1 MNNQR
6 QTNLS
11 KRPNNG
17 LLVVL
22 SSPSGGGKTTV
33 IKQITAENPA
43 EFVYS
48 VSMTTRPKRA
58 GEVEGRDY
66 LFVTPAE
73 FHRLIDA
80 DELIEY
86 ERVHDWYYGTP
97 KSALEAPLRDG
108 KTILMDLDVFGAV
121 ELKRIFGN
129 RALLIFLKPPDEKLL
144 LERLKARS
152 TESAEQIERRL
163 QRLPK
168 EMAMASQFDAVVVND
183 KLADTTKRVIELIQ
197 EKRMTLHKMEVNP

>member
-1 MNNQR
+1 MNNER
-6 QTNLS
+6 QTHRSERLDD
-11 KRPNNG
+11 G

-33 IKQITAENPA
+33 IKRIIAENP
-43 EFVYS
+43 EQFVYS
-48 VSMTTRPKRA
+48 VSMTTRTKRT
-58 GEVEGRDY
+58 GEVEGKDY

-73 FHRLIDA
+73 FQRHIDA
-80 DELIEY
+80 GDLIEY

-97 KSALEAPLRDG
+97 KSALEAQLKDG
-108 KTILMDLDVFGAV
+108 KNILLDLDVFGAV
-121 ELKRIFGN
+121 ELKRLFGN
-129 RALLIFLKPPDEKLL
+129 RALLIFLEPPDEKLL
-144 LERLKARS
+144 LERLKSRS

-168 EMAMASQFDAVVVND
+168 EMAMASQFDAVIVND
-183 KLADTTKRVIELIQ
+183 KLEDTIKRVVELIH